1 MSSPNSKFEKFNN
14 SIQLIKN
21 KKIDSIYFL
30 MGEDQFLQSFFINQL
45 ETELSKVA
53 SIDKII
59 LSVEEYGSKEIIS
72 KINQSDLFSSRKIII
87 LRSPNSLRGK
97 TRDELLDYCFN
108 PSSDKYLVL
117 IQDEFSLK
125 NKLIKG
131 LASNSTAVSTST
143 PFDNELKMWVSFFFK
158 ENGFENIPAKIID
171 DLINIFGESVFT
183 IKNEI
188 DKLCLGMAPNSDL
201 NDLVLNEDI
210 HIGRSYKKFELFNY
224 IGRRD
229 IFSSIKLGRSL
240 VSKDSSM
247 LDLIRPLNEL
257 FQELLFIKIFKGTNR
272 PHNSFSL
279 LTPSIRKNIPQYANN
294 FTSKEIVQAIRKL
307 AYIDKQIK
315 TSKIDDKSA
324 ITEFIYSTTNNE

>member
-1 MSSPNSKFEKFNN
+1 
-14 SIQLIKN
+14 
-21 KKIDSIYFL
+21 
-30 MGEDQFLQSFFINQL
+30 MGDDQFLQSFFINQL
-45 ETELSKVA
+45 ETELTKVA

-59 LSVEEYGSKEIIS
+59 LSVEEFGSKEIIS
-72 KINQSDLFSSRKIII
+72 KINESDLFSSRKIII

-97 TRDELLDYCFN
+97 TRDELLEYCSSPN
-108 PSSDKYLVL
+108 SDKYLVL

-125 NKLIKG
+125 NKFIKG

-158 ENGFENIPAKIID
+158 KNGFENIPAKIID
-171 DLINIFGESVFT
+171 DLISIFGESVFT

-201 NDLVLNEDI
+201 NDVVLNEDI
-210 HIGRSYKKFELFNY
+210 HLGRSYKKFELFNY

-229 IFSSIKLGRSL
+229 IFSSLKLGRSL

-279 LTPSIRKNIPQYANN
+279 LSPSIRKNIPQYANN

-324 ITEFIYSTTNNE
+324 ITEFIYSTTSNE

>member
-1 MSSPNSKFEKFNN
+1 
-14 SIQLIKN
+14 
-21 KKIDSIYFL
+21 
-30 MGEDQFLQSFFINQL
+30 MGDDQFLQSFFINQL
-45 ETELSKVA
+45 ETELTKVA

-59 LSVEEYGSKEIIS
+59 LSVEEFGSKEIIS
-72 KINQSDLFSSRKIII
+72 KINESDLFSSRKIII

-97 TRDELLDYCFN
+97 TRDELLEYCLS

-125 NKLIKG
+125 NKFIKG

-158 ENGFENIPAKIID
+158 KNGFENIPAKIID
-171 DLINIFGESVFT
+171 DLISIFGESVFT

-201 NDLVLNEDI
+201 NDVVLNEDI
-210 HIGRSYKKFELFNY
+210 HLGRSYKKFELFNY

-229 IFSSIKLGRSL
+229 IFSSLKLGRSL

-279 LTPSIRKNIPQYANN
+279 LSPSIRKNIPQYANN

>member
-1 MSSPNSKFEKFNN
+1 
-14 SIQLIKN
+14 
-21 KKIDSIYFL
+21 
-30 MGEDQFLQSFFINQL
+30 MGDDQFLQSFFINQL
-45 ETELSKVA
+45 ETELTKVA

-59 LSVEEYGSKEIIS
+59 LSVEEFGSKEIIS
-72 KINQSDLFSSRKIII
+72 KINESDLFSSRKIII

-97 TRDELLDYCFN
+97 TRDELLEYCLS

-125 NKLIKG
+125 NKFIKG

-143 PFDNELKMWVSFFFK
+143 PFDNELKMWVTFFFK
-158 ENGFENIPAKIID
+158 KNGFENIPDKITD
-171 DLINIFGESVFT
+171 DLISIFGESVFT

-201 NDLVLNEDI
+201 NDVVLNEDI
-210 HIGRSYKKFELFNY
+210 HLGRSYKKFELFNY

-229 IFSSIKLGRSL
+229 IFSSLKLGRSL

-279 LTPSIRKNIPQYANN
+279 LSPSIRKNIPQYANN
-294 FTSKEIVQAIRKL
+294 FTSKEIVQAIKKL
-307 AYIDKQIK
+307 ANIDKQIK

-324 ITEFIYSTTNNE
+324 ITEFIYSTTSNE

>member
-1 MSSPNSKFEKFNN
+1 
-14 SIQLIKN
+14 
-21 KKIDSIYFL
+21 
-30 MGEDQFLQSFFINQL
+30 MGDDQFLQSFFINQL
-45 ETELSKVA
+45 ETELTKVA

-59 LSVEEYGSKEIIS
+59 LSVEEFGSKEIIS
-72 KINQSDLFSSRKIII
+72 KINESDLFSSRKIII

-97 TRDELLDYCFN
+97 TRDELLEYCLS

-125 NKLIKG
+125 NKFIKG

-158 ENGFENIPAKIID
+158 KNGFENIPAKIID
-171 DLINIFGESVFT
+171 DLISIFGESVFT

-201 NDLVLNEDI
+201 NNVVLNEDI
-210 HIGRSYKKFELFNY
+210 HLGRSYKKFELFNY

-229 IFSSIKLGRSL
+229 IFSSLKLGRSL

-279 LTPSIRKNIPQYANN
+279 LSPSIRKNIPQYANN

-324 ITEFIYSTTNNE
+324 ITEFIYSTTSNE